1 MIDKQVKIEL
11 PKDVNYIIDTF
22 TKNNYECYLVGGSLR
37 DYLLK
42 RNVHDYDLT
51 TSALPSETISLFDHV
66 FLTGLK
72 HGTVSILLN
81 KEIYEVTT
89 FRIDGT
95 YLDNRHPSDVTFT
108 RSLDEDLKRRDF
120 TINALAY
127 NPSVGLIDLFNGIN
141 DLNNKI
147 IRCVN
152 NPNKRFKED
161 ALRML
166 RAIRFSSELNF
177 IIEENT
183 YKAIKECAPLIQ
195 NISKERIRDEFNKT
209 LLSDNPYLLKE
220 FYDTNLS
227 TYFFNELSYIYE
239 NNLEEKLNNELN
251 NSEKDLTTRLVILF
265 SYLDKS
271 SDFRKIL
278 NNFKLPN
285 EIIKNVLKIYNSL
298 EFEIK
303 DNESLIRKEVSILGI
318 SNYKKLLNI
327 LKNKE
332 NDEEINLV
340 INKFDTYNLNGLTL
354 KELKVNGSDLL
365 KLNYKNIE
373 IGNILNNMLI
383 DVISDPSK
391 NNKEYLLNHIK
402 EYQNN
407 EGIK

>member
-127 NPSVGLIDLFNGIN
+127 NPSIGLIDLFNGID

-152 NPNKRFKED
+152 DPKKRFNED

-239 NNLEEKLNNELN
+239 NELEEKLNNELN
-251 NSEKDLTTRLVILF
+251 NSEKDLTIRLVILF

-303 DNESLIRKEVSILGI
+303 DNESSIRKEVSILGI

-365 KLNYKNIE
+365 KLNYKNVE

-391 NNKEYLLNHIK
+391 NNKEYLLNNIK